1 MQRAPCMDRI
11 SRERRSWNMSRI
23 SGVDTTPERF
33 VRSLLHAMGFR
44 FRLHDKSLPG
54 KPDIVLK
61 KHRTLIFVH
70 GCFWHRHEAC
80 RYCYSPKSNVEFWQA
95 KFKRNVSR
103 DTEVEHALKKLGWKV
118 LKVWECEVANEKK
131 LRRKLTRHLTRNGIR

>member
-1 MQRAPCMDRI
+1 MDRI
-11 SRERRSWNMSRI
+11 SKERRSWNMSRI
-23 SGVDTTPERF
+23 SGVDTAPERF
-33 VRSLLHAMGFR
+33 VRSLLHGMGFR
-44 FRLHDKSLPG
+44 FRLHDKALPG

-80 RYCYSPKSNVEFWQA
+80 RYCYSPKSNIEFWQA

-103 DTEVEHALKKLGWKV
+103 DTEVKQALRKLGWHV
-118 LKVWECEVANEKK
+118 LTVWECEVANEKK
-131 LRRKLTRHLTRNGIR
+131 LRRKLMRHLTRNAAS

>member
-1 MQRAPCMDRI
+1 MDRI
-11 SRERRSWNMSRI
+11 SKERRSWNMSRI
-23 SGVDTTPERF
+23 SGVDTAPERF
-33 VRSLLHAMGFR
+33 VRSLLHGMGFR
-44 FRLHDKSLPG
+44 FRLHDKALPG

-80 RYCYSPKSNVEFWQA
+80 RYCYSPKSNLEFWQA

-103 DTEVEHALKKLGWKV
+103 DTEVKQGLRKLGWHV
-118 LKVWECEVANEKK
+118 LTVWECEVANEKK
-131 LRRKLTRHLTRNGIR
+131 LRRKLMGHLTRNAVS

>member
-1 MQRAPCMDRI
+1 MDRI
-11 SRERRSWNMSRI
+11 SKERRSWNMSRI
-23 SGVDTTPERF
+23 SGVDTAPERF
-33 VRSLLHAMGFR
+33 VRALLHGMGFR
-44 FRLHDKSLPG
+44 FRLHDKALPG

-80 RYCYSPKSNVEFWQA
+80 RYCYSPKSNIEFWQA

-103 DTEVEHALKKLGWKV
+103 DTEVKQALRKLGWHV
-118 LKVWECEVANEKK
+118 LTVWECEVANEKK
-131 LRRKLTRHLTRNGIR
+131 LRRKLMGHLTRNAVS

>member
-1 MQRAPCMDRI
+1 MDRI
-11 SRERRSWNMSRI
+11 SKERRSWNMSRI
-23 SGVDTTPERF
+23 SGVDTAPERF
-33 VRSLLHAMGFR
+33 VRSLLHGMGFR
-44 FRLHDKSLPG
+44 FRLHDKALPG

-80 RYCYSPKSNVEFWQA
+80 RYCYSPKSNIEFWQA

-103 DTEVEHALKKLGWKV
+103 DTEVKQALRKLGWHV
-118 LKVWECEVANEKK
+118 LTVWECEVANEKK
-131 LRRKLTRHLTRNGIR
+131 LRRKLMGHLTRNAVS

>member
-1 MQRAPCMDRI
+1 MDRI
-11 SRERRSWNMSRI
+11 SKERRSWNMSRI
-23 SGVDTTPERF
+23 SGVDTAPERF
-33 VRSLLHAMGFR
+33 VRSLLHGMGFR
-44 FRLHDKSLPG
+44 FRLHDKALPG

-80 RYCYSPKSNVEFWQA
+80 RYCYSPKSNLEFWQA

-103 DTEVEHALKKLGWKV
+103 DTEVKQALRKLGWHV
-118 LKVWECEVANEKK
+118 LTVWECEVANEKK
-131 LRRKLTRHLTRNGIR
+131 LRRKLMGHLTRNAVS